1 MRSKRSTEK
10 AIGRMHVCDAIA
22 EVDKAKG
29 PFKQCNKWET
39 SWPFNSAD
47 CKEYMSSATTSF
59 FKDILRHPVVVICS
73 KGKDTLKWLG
83 SLNGIFSPK
92 AFDEYVANRGTN
104 KDGVWKLIW
113 TNLAPPKVEAFVWK
127 TILLRISNVDMVSE
141 IRLLTVVIFD
151 LFVSSHLLPRV
162 AGFIILIPSS
172 PNVPVT
178 LSSPST
184 PEPNNVHSF
193 PVALASETNHNVFI
207 TESNPEVSPVV
218 NVSNAPLRKSS

>member
-29 PFKQCNKWET
+29 PFKQCNKCSGKPRGLLT
-39 SWPFNSAD
+39 LLTARNTCPLRLLVSL
-47 CKEYMSSATTSF
+47 KIF
-59 FKDILRHPVVVICS
+59 FGIQCTYK
-73 KGKDTLKWLG
+73 TLSCIQLENH
-83 SLNGIFSPK
+83 L
-92 AFDEYVANRGTN
+92 
-104 KDGVWKLIW
+104 
-113 TNLAPPKVEAFVWK
+113 
-127 TILLRISNVDMVSE
+127 NVDMVSE